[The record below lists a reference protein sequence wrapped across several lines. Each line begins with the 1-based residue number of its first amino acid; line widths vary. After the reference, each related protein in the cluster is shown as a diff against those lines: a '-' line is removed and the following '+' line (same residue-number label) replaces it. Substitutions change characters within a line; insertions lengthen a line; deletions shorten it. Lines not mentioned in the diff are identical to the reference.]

1 MLWNNW
7 SQWIWKIN
15 FLKVLSGKLN
25 PNSGIVSIEPGKRMS
40 VLEQNHSAYDDF
52 QVLQSTLMGNKELYD
67 IKNEMDQLYSKED
80 FNDND
85 GVRVGEL
92 QDRYE
97 ELNGWNAESD
107 AASLLSQLGVSEDQ
121 HYLNMSDL
129 DGKTKVR
136 VLIAQSLFGNPDILI
151 MDEPTNEL
159 DFETIKWL
167 ENFLINYDNTV
178 IVVSHDRHF

>member
-1 MLWNNW
+1 
-7 SQWIWKIN
+7 
-15 FLKVLSGKLN
+15 
-25 PNSGIVSIEPGKRMS
+25 MS

-107 AASLLSQLGVSEDQ
+107 AASLLSQLGVSEDY
-121 HYLNMSDL
+121 HYLKMSDL
-129 DGKTKVR
+129 DGKTK
-136 VLIAQSLFGNPDILI
+136 S
-151 MDEPTNEL
+151 
-159 DFETIKWL
+159 
-167 ENFLINYDNTV
+167 
-178 IVVSHDRHF
+178 

>member
-7 SQWIWKIN
+7 SNGSGKST

-107 AASLLSQLGVSEDQ
+107 AASLLSNWVFQKIS
-121 HYLNMSDL
+121 
-129 DGKTKVR
+129 
-136 VLIAQSLFGNPDILI
+136 II
-151 MDEPTNEL
+151 
-159 DFETIKWL
+159 
-167 ENFLINYDNTV
+167 
-178 IVVSHDRHF
+178 